1 MRALDF
7 KLEAVPE
14 PPVPKFIRKPY
25 ERAAEESNMQTPAV
39 FESER
44 AGIEQTFPTI
54 RWIRPNEGDRELS
67 RCVGSAH
74 RSVTRC
80 LCGCEFHDRA
90 RVAVAVK

>member
-14 PPVPKFIRKPY
+14 PPVPKL
-25 ERAAEESNMQTPAV
+25 QTPAV